1 MIRSRRG
8 DLARLLAIA
17 LAVCLLA
24 LQHPA
29 SIGGG
34 PLDPDET
41 IGPTGPPL
49 PRPDSP
55 REAIA
60 FRPMQWRHENG
71 WVPENGLIDRRRP
84 ADPMP
89 AHPQGPGFSRA

>member
-34 PLDPDET
+34 PVDPDEA
-41 IGPTGPPL
+41 IGPTGQPL
-49 PRPDSP
+49 YDQQS
-55 REAIA
+55 A
-60 FRPMQWRHENG
+60 
-71 WVPENGLIDRRRP
+71 PELYD
-84 ADPMP
+84 
-89 AHPQGPGFSRA
+89 